1 MAGETF
7 LIIGDRDGTGVSPI
21 DDGMAAETGAVV
33 AATTASSA
41 AQARETAR
49 LAGRTDSDLGS
60 AVARERTRNLAVNA
74 AQDQPRKLVVYVDQ
88 DRPRKLAVHV
98 DQDRPRNIAVL
109 VARDLAD
116 ASAENVKFMS
126 RS

>member
-7 LIIGDRDGTGVSPI
+7 FIIGDRDGTGVSPI

-60 AVARERTRNLAVNA
+60 AVARERTRKLVVYVD
-74 AQDQPRKLVVYVDQ
+74 QDRPRKLVVYVDQ
-88 DRPRKLAVHV
+88 DRPRKLAEYV
-98 DQDRPRNIAVL
+98 DQGRPRNIAVL

-116 ASAENVKFMS
+116 APAENVRFMG